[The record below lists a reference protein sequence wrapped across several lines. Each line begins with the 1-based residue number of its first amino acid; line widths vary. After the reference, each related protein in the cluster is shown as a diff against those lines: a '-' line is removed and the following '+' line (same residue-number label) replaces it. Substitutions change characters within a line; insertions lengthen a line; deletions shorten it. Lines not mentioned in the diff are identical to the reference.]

1 MRTNTNKQTNQIKP
15 MKKKHTRQ
23 TRDRKSERKKKKKKK
38 KTSRIGQNEKTTLCP
53 IGTRGEP
60 QCCCTSVS
68 LHTAVSLP
76 VTLDKMSPDPEPRA

>member
-1 MRTNTNKQTNQIKP
+1 MRTNTNKQTNQTKP

-23 TRDRKSERKKKKKKK
+23 TRDRNSERKKKKKK

-76 VTLDKMSPDPEPRA
+76 VTLDKMSSDPEPRA

>member
-1 MRTNTNKQTNQIKP
+1 MRTNTNKQTNQTKP

-23 TRDRKSERKKKKKKK
+23 TRDRKSERKKKKKA
-38 KTSRIGQNEKTTLCP
+38 SRIGQNEKTTLCP